1 MSLLINQ
8 LSLTILL
15 SDGIKLWVAKQHLH
29 LLHLQVREIL
39 LQRILLRV
47 VTGNLAIRRL
57 LSKLKVAKE
66 LSQRDQLGQSIELHT
81 VQEDVSTKL
90 NLPQVLAS
98 MVITQEQF

>member
-8 LSLTILL
+8 LSLTIQL

-66 LSQRDQLGQSIELHT
+66 LNQRDQLGQSIELHT
-81 VQEDVSTKL
+81 VQEDASTKL